1 MNDCPFC
8 FAEKDIFCIITK
20 DGVIDRFKMVKNQ
33 EGKSQNV
40 SDLISVTHVPIINT
54 SPSFNYLQFLV

>member
-20 DGVIDRFKMVKNQ
+20 DGVIDLFKMVKNP

-40 SDLISVTHVPIINT
+40 SDLIPVTRSYYQYFSV
-54 SPSFNYLQFLV
+54 L

>member
-1 MNDCPFC
+1 M
-8 FAEKDIFCIITK
+8 ETCIARANLLVTK

-40 SDLISVTHVPIINT
+40 SDLISVTRSYYQYFSV
-54 SPSFNYLQFLV
+54 L

>member
-40 SDLISVTHVPIINT
+40 SDLISVTRSYYQYFSV
-54 SPSFNYLQFLV
+54 L